1 MEQYSEDEVEKG
13 FKMLS
18 CATPQLGNGSHTNEH
33 NNDQKS
39 MEWESP
45 ERLPVIKRWEI
56 GPLLQSFKSKM
67 ASFTEIVMSPVRLFK
82 SSDSLSSAGLSDP
95 HQQLIKSNVE
105 SSTRTEEGVT
115 TSDKY
120 KNGLFSKRP
129 STEGVQC
136 NIAPKRHRVAQRLN
150 FGTVSSNTHKPVL
163 DNIKMHSNFKVAQ
176 NEEENQIDR
185 PSRQSQAVLQEGI
198 HDSCPCKVR
207 SRFLRTRPIPSYDK
221 TLNSASAKCVSCQAN
236 VQNDEAVAQQR
247 LIGERQTHSSKHE
260 DGITACELGI
270 DSYISEASSLLKLE
284 TNSVIAENTKTTS
297 SNNDSEAASSIS
309 SDFHMIG
316 GDTRRGCV
324 FGNEKSY
331 SQMAIRKSPRKSVKP
346 LSQTFEFTS
355 TELDTFVT
363 GQNTHNMKES
373 QSENV
378 MEWTHHSAEVSD
390 CPKST
395 SVVKVRAKRCREA
408 KKDLLVRGKCN
419 LQKAEEGGLRPTK
432 NKNKV
437 KDNDMSLEKNQEDVT
452 IVQIRKKRKGI
463 STVQQLQ
470 VSKMILDDVDMRNSV
485 VSDTSHSCNSTEIK
499 QIRLEKA
506 VRIRSRKNVKCGMLL
521 TSANEGDATDAT
533 SFQNDTRNVLIDK
546 ILDCNNSNA
555 MGKCNYENS
564 RLSELPGLQH
574 PMQAQETF
582 EKIVESQKTRQHFL
596 KSAGNAA
603 LQKRNLHPPKQNFKD
618 CCTTSVVHP
627 AGPSKPAKRTVL
639 QSDETQRTII
649 ATEEQESFLSTGVL
663 SGLEVREEKNGF
675 VSPPVQPNSTAPLES
690 ERKPRRPTKIM
701 NRECSKYVFAGKRKG
716 AIGSKVEAET
726 QEQTMDA
733 IPVVLSSGR
742 GSKRLLRSYSCPEIP
757 SLLLSDSH
765 LPLSHMHDN
774 STTSP
779 PKKSSPVPLPTHL
792 NSPSKRTRRHTVC
805 SVETEREI
813 APLCLRKEV
822 YPASRGG
829 HYSGPSFPYS
839 PSTSLT
845 AIASCFLSSPL
856 AFLSKSSS
864 QGRSHASDT
873 STGSFHAIA
882 SPFASSFAT
891 SSSSSSFSS
900 PFTSTLTACRA
911 LSGPS
916 TVVTP
921 SPEIPPA
928 CVSSL
933 CRSLEGDHV
942 MLQMRC
948 EESMDQNYSLQ
959 ISSTSISEEKALSD
973 SEIKTEIKEGH
984 QGKVSSIR
992 ICKKIPKPQNN
1003 LTPMGLPKIIRIK
1016 KKDFSLEEI
1025 YTNKN
1030 FSKPP
1035 DGRLETIFEVPLN
1048 RRDGSQAVV
1057 GQKKV
1062 KRFVEFPELGVAR
1075 KPKKPL
1081 VGGIAGGG
1089 AQRKALGNS
1098 GICRTRRGVWLSSKV
1113 DDGLILQK
1121 LDSLLC
1127 SKLEEL
1133 DTWMALQVAC

>member
-1 MEQYSEDEVEKG
+1 MTSFGVEAEMEEQYSEDEVDKG
-13 FKMLS
+13 HKMLS
-18 CATPQLGNGSHTNEH
+18 SATPQLGNGSPTNEH
-33 NNDQKS
+33 KHDQKPV
-39 MEWESP
+39 EWESP
-45 ERLPVIKRWEI
+45 ERLPTIKKWEI

-82 SSDSLSSAGLSDP
+82 SSDSLSSTGLSDQ
-95 HQQLIKSNVE
+95 HQQLITKSNVE
-105 SSTRTEEGVT
+105 SSIRTEEGVT

-129 STEGVQC
+129 SSEGVQC

-150 FGTVSSNTHKPVL
+150 FGTVSSNNHEPVL
-163 DNIKMHSNFKVAQ
+163 DNIKMHSDLKVAP

-185 PSRQSQAVLQEGI
+185 PSRQSQAVLQDGI
-198 HDSCPCKVR
+198 HDSCPCKVQ
-207 SRFLRTRPIPSYDK
+207 SRFLRTRPIPSSDK
-221 TLNSASAKCVSCQAN
+221 PLNSASAKCVSCQAN
-236 VQNDEAVAQQR
+236 SKNDEAVAQQR
-247 LIGERQTHSSKHE
+247 LIG
-260 DGITACELGI
+260 
-270 DSYISEASSLLKLE
+270 
-284 TNSVIAENTKTTS
+284 
-297 SNNDSEAASSIS
+297 
-309 SDFHMIG
+309 

-324 FGNEKSY
+324 FGSEESY
-331 SQMAIRKSPRKSVKP
+331 SQMAIRKSPRKSVKR
-346 LSQTFEFTS
+346 LSDAFEFTS
-355 TELDTFVT
+355 TELATFVT
-363 GQNTHNMKES
+363 GPNTLDYNMKDS

-378 MEWTHHSAEVSD
+378 MEWTHHSAEVTD

-395 SVVKVRAKRCREA
+395 SVVEVRAKRCQEV
-408 KKDLLVRGKCN
+408 KKDLLVREKCS
-419 LQKAEEGGLRPTK
+419 LQKAEKGGPRPSK

-437 KDNDMSLEKNQEDVT
+437 TGNGMSLEKNQEDAT
-452 IVQIRKKRKGI
+452 IVPIRKKRKGI

-470 VSKMILDDVDMRNSV
+470 ASNMILSISNTADVDMRNSV
-485 VSDTSHSCNSTEIK
+485 VSDTSRSCDSTEIK
-499 QIRLEKA
+499 QMRLEKA
-506 VRIRSRKNVKCGMLL
+506 VRSRSRKNLKCGMLL
-521 TSANEGDATDAT
+521 TFANEGDTTDAT
-533 SFQNDTRNVLIDK
+533 SFQNATRNVLIDK
-546 ILDCNNSNA
+546 SLDCNNSNT
-555 MGKCNYENS
+555 MGQCNYENS
-564 RLSELPGLQH
+564 RPSELPGLQH

-582 EKIVESQKTRQHFL
+582 EKIVESWKTRQHFL
-596 KSAGNAA
+596 KSAGNTAF
-603 LQKRNLHPPKQNFKD
+603 QKRNLHPPKQNFKD
-618 CCTTSVVHP
+618 CSTTSVVDP
-627 AGPSKPAKRTVL
+627 AGPSKPARRTVL
-639 QSDETQRTII
+639 QRDKACDETQRTII

-663 SGLEVREEKNGF
+663 SGLEVREEKNGL
-675 VSPPVQPNSTAPLES
+675 VSPPMQPKSTAPLQS

-701 NRECSKYVFAGKRKG
+701 NRKSSKCVFAGKRKG
-716 AIGSKVEAET
+716 AIGSEDEAET
-726 QEQTMDA
+726 QEQTMET
-733 IPVVLSSGR
+733 IPVVLSSGS

-757 SLLLSDSH
+757 SLLFSDSH

-805 SVETEREI
+805 SVEMEREI

-839 PSTSLT
+839 PLTSLT
-845 AIASCFLSSPL
+845 ALASCFLSSPL

-864 QGRSHASDT
+864 QGHSHASDT
-873 STGSFHAIA
+873 STGSVHAVA
-882 SPFASSFAT
+882 SPFMSSFVT
-891 SSSSSSFSS
+891 SSSSSFSS
-900 PFTSTLTACRA
+900 PFTSTLTACHA

-916 TVVTP
+916 NVVTP
-921 SPEIPPA
+921 SPETPPA
-928 CVSSL
+928 TVSTL
-933 CRSLEGDHV
+933 CSAFSQRSLEGDHV

-948 EESMDQNYSLQ
+948 EEAMDEEEKSNFSLQ
-959 ISSTSISEEKALSD
+959 LSSTSISEEKALSD

-984 QGKVSSIR
+984 RGKVSSIR

-1003 LTPMGLPKIIRIK
+1003 LTPMGLPKVIRIK

-1081 VGGIAGGG
+1081 VGGTAGGG
-1089 AQRKALGNS
+1089 AQRKAGGNS
-1098 GICRTRRGVWLSSKV
+1098 GICRTRRGVGASSKV
-1113 DDGLILQK
+1113 EDGLILQK

-1133 DTWMALQVAC
+1133 DTWMALQQVAC